1 MTLVRWRPRNEF
13 LLDPFFDTFN
23 ERVSELFGD
32 LRQESPRKT
41 WYPALDLVEE
51 KDRLVVHLELPGV
64 DPKSVQ
70 IHLQGDVLTVS
81 GERKDDFEA
90 KDSKVLKREHVYGA
104 FQRALQLP
112 FRVVADKVKATC
124 EKGVMS
130 ISMPKVEEQVGRQ
143 IQVEVK

>member
-13 LLDPFFDTFN
+13 LMDPFFDRFSEHVN
-23 ERVSELFGD
+23 ELFGD
-32 LRQESPRKT
+32 WSETTRKP

-81 GERKDDFEA
+81 GERKNDLES
-90 KDSKVLKREHVYGA
+90 KDGKVLKREHIYGT

-112 FRVVADKVKATC
+112 FRVVADKVKATY

-143 IQVEVK
+143 IPVEVK